1 MDETAA
7 CRDFLA
13 AIGSAWRLRAV
24 KTYRVPDQGT
34 DGVPVIPC
42 LDHEAGLHGRVPLHV
57 SAYVEDPASGD
68 LHEVG
73 FYPSRSLVVVD
84 LVSTE
89 GEHREPSDGR
99 LRALLAG
106 RFPAARVQVKASSWW
121 RGDVRAAEA
130 ARAQVT
136 LRDVL
141 LGQDLDRTAAGLGRL
156 QAVAAL
162 MEKESRVASWGVRT
176 AATPILAAA
185 GVTLYLLLDKFL
197 GSLGQGWV
205 TGLRYSALALLG
217 GALMYLGMKA
227 VHLTE
232 ISNRVWKRAT
242 EYGLIL
248 AERRRLQKGGRPPA

>member
-1 MDETAA
+1 MDEPAA
-7 CRDFLA
+7 CREFLSGIGA
-13 AIGSAWRLRAV
+13 AYRLRAV
-24 KTYRVPDQGT
+24 KTYRVPSQGS
-34 DGVPVIPC
+34 DGIPLIPC

-73 FYPSRSLVVVD
+73 YYPSRSLVVVD
-84 LVSTE
+84 LVSTA
-89 GEHREPSDGR
+89 GEHREASDGR
-99 LRALLAG
+99 LRGFLAE
-106 RFPAARVQVKASSWW
+106 RFPACRVRVSRPSRI
-121 RGDVRAAEA
+121 RGDQRAAEA

-136 LRDVL
+136 LREVL
-141 LGQDLDRTAAGLGRL
+141 LGPDLETTTAALGRL

-185 GVTLYLLLDKFL
+185 GVVLYLLLDKAA
-197 GSLGQGWV
+197 GSLGPTWA
-205 TGLRYSALALLG
+205 TGLRYAALTGLG

-248 AERRRLQKGGRPPA
+248 AERRRLEKRGR